1 METQRVIALG
11 FFDGVHLGHGGLMKK
26 ARQVAAEKGCTATV
40 LTFDQHPD
48 NLMAG
53 QQITPLINTLQD
65 RIWLSKTYY
74 GIDECLTAHFDNAMR
89 AMPWRE
95 FVTEYLVKKLGA
107 VHLICGHDFHFGY
120 RGLGTPQRLQQL
132 CASLGIGC
140 DVIPQICLD
149 GVAVSSTCIRALIA
163 AGDME
168 TANRFLGHPHCLTGT
183 VVHGKQLGRT
193 IGIPTANLLLPDTL
207 LPPAFGVYATRVI
220 TSSGTWAAVTNVGLR
235 PTVEN
240 TDRPTVEPWILDFDE
255 DLYGQQ
261 IRVEFYRF
269 LRPEQ
274 RFPDIQTLQNTILK
288 NAEETREYFAEHP
301 SC

>member
-11 FFDGVHLGHGGLMKK
+11 FFDGVHLGHGGLLKK
-26 ARQVAAEKGCTATV
+26 AVEVAARLGCSPAV

-53 QQITPLINTLQD
+53 QPVTPLINTLED
-65 RIWLSKTYY
+65 RRRLCRVYY
-74 GIDECLTAHFDNAMR
+74 GIDECITAHFDHAMR
-89 AMPWRE
+89 TMPWRE
-95 FVTEYLVKKLGA
+95 FVVQYLVRNLGA

-120 RGLGTPQRLQQL
+120 RGQGTPQRLQQL

-149 GVAVSSTCIRALIA
+149 GVAVSSTYIRSLIA

-168 TANRFLGHPHCLTGT
+168 TAARFLGHPHCLTGE

-193 IGIPTANLLLPDTL
+193 LGIPTANLILPEGLLA
-207 LPPAFGVYATRVI
+207 PAFGVYAAMVCTAQG
-220 TSSGTWAAVTNVGLR
+220 SWPAVVNVGVR
-235 PTVEN
+235 PTVEH
-240 TDRPTVEPWILDFDE
+240 TDRAAVESWLLDFDG

-261 IRVEFYRF
+261 IRVEFYSF
-269 LRPEQ
+269 LRPER
-274 RFPDIQTLQNTILK
+274 RFPDVASLRAEILR
-288 NAEETREYFAEHP
+288 NADETRRYF
-301 SC
+301 SGM